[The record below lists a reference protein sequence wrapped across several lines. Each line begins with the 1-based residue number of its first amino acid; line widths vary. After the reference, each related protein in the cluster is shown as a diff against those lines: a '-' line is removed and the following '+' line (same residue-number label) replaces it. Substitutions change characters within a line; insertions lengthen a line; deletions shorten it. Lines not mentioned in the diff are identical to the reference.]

1 MQPSNAT
8 TKMINLRAVLARTG
22 LARTG
27 LNITRSAA
35 WLTAAVLFL
44 LVPLAQAQFGSS
56 LSGTVLDSTQA
67 AIPNASV
74 TLTNAA
80 TQQTQTTTSNATG
93 FYRFSELAP
102 GNYSVVVTATGFK
115 KNDLEGVV
123 VDAETPRNVDV
134 TLQTGGAA
142 ETVEVNGDQVPLL
155 QTSDAS
161 IGLTIDS
168 EEIQRLPVFGA
179 DPYELLRTAPGITG
193 DGARS
198 GTGNAVFLPNG
209 AGPGGSNSGIYQTE
223 NQVQISANGQRQAD
237 NNFMVDGVS
246 VNSLTHGGAA
256 VVSPNQEAVSQISVV
271 STSYDA
277 SLGRN
282 TGAQIQVVSKSGS
295 NALHG
300 SAFFLYDEPGLN
312 AYNKYGG
319 PSANTP
325 TVRNDNQQRTWA
337 GSIGGPIL
345 KNKLFFFASF
355 SEYKLNDPSFSTS
368 YVQTPQFIAA
378 LKANRSGGVSETI
391 ATDPAA
397 QPHIV
402 SIIAPTCTGYGG
414 PCQVVSG
421 GLDLGSLTPGGAT
434 QLGVFPSSAAGGG
447 LDGVADV
454 ENTQLEVPNQSR
466 GNQYNGRIDWQAT
479 PRDLIAGSV
488 FFTKLDN
495 LGTSGTTPA
504 APQSYLPFKPLNSAA
519 TLIYIHTFGP
529 RWINELRGN
538 STRFAD
544 NQVIDGG
551 DTVNFGIP
559 YINVQNYPFALQYG
573 VNYGTTSPA
582 SFAENTYE
590 VRDTVSHTFGSH
602 TIRAGVETR
611 FEQDND
617 NLSGEERPIYAFNGL
632 WAFANDASVYEAI
645 SANPQ
650 TGGVAN
656 TQRYFRSEDYAVF
669 LQHDW
674 KLSPSLT
681 LNTGLR
687 WEEFTPLANKGFNVN
702 YPLLGPTGTELAGL
716 RLIPHNHLWDF
727 EHLNV
732 GPKIGFAWMP
742 PIFHNK
748 IVVRGGYALAYNHL
762 DIALFNNALEDGPG
776 IASFGL
782 CCGGT
787 GNTAGIQ
794 YNLGTSHS
802 PSSFPANPALK
813 TGINANGFPNGGGQ
827 VEIYGALPN
836 LKYPSSDLY
845 SLEIERELGAYMTA
859 TVGYG
864 GSLGRHYARLVDQ
877 NFLYNNA
884 NSPVYAAYFAQTDSV
899 QNYNAL
905 NVQVRRPMHR
915 NIAYTFIYTYSKSMD
930 QVSNGDLAD
939 GSANQT
945 NPGDN
950 ASEYG
955 PSDYDVKH
963 RIVATGLYQTP
974 TFHHHN
980 AIVDALINGY
990 QINGTYTYH
999 TGFPW
1004 TPVTTTLN
1012 TVPIVNGAATQ
1023 NVVRPLAYFGGAG
1036 TSCSNSAFTTGSNFP
1051 NRPTTGST
1059 EGSGVLYFNTTL
1071 PPLGVYRPGIGRNS
1085 FRGPCYQDADI
1096 SLAKQISH
1104 DFGDHH
1110 TLIRLQANMYNF
1122 LNELQLQPI
1131 GNNSAPGSDI
1141 ERAFFGYSPAA
1152 DSGRVIEFFA
1162 RIQF

>member
-1 MQPSNAT
+1 MQAINAT
-8 TKMINLRAVLARTG
+8 TRTTNLRAG
-22 LARTG
+22 LACAA
-27 LNITRSAA
+27 LNKLRSVG
-35 WLTAAVLFL
+35 WLAVALLAL
-44 LVPLAQAQFGSS
+44 LVPAAQAQFGSS
-56 LSGTVLDSTQA
+56 ITGTVLDSSGA
-67 AIPNASV
+67 AIPGASV

-93 FYRFSELAP
+93 FYRFNELAP
-102 GNYSVVVTATGFK
+102 GSYSVVVTATGFK
-115 KNDLEGVV
+115 KGDLEGVAV
-123 VDAETPRNVDV
+123 EAETPRNVDV

-198 GTGNAVFLPNG
+198 GTGGAVFLPNG

-256 VVSPNQEAVSQISVV
+256 VVSPNQEAVAQISVV

-282 TGAQIQVVSKSGS
+282 TGAQIQVVSKSGT

-312 AYNKYGG
+312 AFNKYGG
-319 PSANTP
+319 PTP
-325 TVRNDNQQRTWA
+325 GTLTVRNDNQQRTWA
-337 GSIGGPIL
+337 GSIGAPL
-345 KNKLFFFASF
+345 VRNKLFLFGSF
-355 SEYKLNDPSFSTS
+355 SEYKVSNPSFTTS

-378 LKANRSGGVSETI
+378 LQANRSGGVSEAI

-397 QPHIV
+397 QPHILQ
-402 SIIAPTCTGYGG
+402 IITPTCTGYGG
-414 PCQVVSG
+414 PCQVVTG
-421 GLDLGSLTPGGAT
+421 GLDLGSLTPGGTT
-434 QLGVFPSSAAGGG
+434 QLGVFPDSAAGGG
-447 LDGVADV
+447 LDGVPDV
-454 ENTQLEVPNQSR
+454 ENAQLFVPNQSR

-479 PRDLIAGSV
+479 PRDLVAGSV

-495 LGTSGTTPA
+495 LGSSGTTPA

-519 TLIYIHTFGP
+519 TLIYIHTFSP
-529 RWINELRGN
+529 SWINELRGN

-544 NQVIDGG
+544 NQVVDGG
-551 DTVNFGIP
+551 NTVNFGIP

-573 VNYGTTSPA
+573 VNFGNTSPA
-582 SFAENTYE
+582 AFAENTYE
-590 VRDTVSHTFGSH
+590 VRDTVSHIFGNH
-602 TIRAGVETR
+602 TLRAGIETR

-617 NLSGEERPIYAFNGL
+617 NLSGEERPVYAFNGL
-632 WAFANDASVYEAI
+632 WAFANDASVFEAI
-645 SANPQ
+645 SADPN

-669 LQHDW
+669 VQHDW
-674 KLSPSLT
+674 KVNPNLT

-687 WEEFTPLANKGFNVN
+687 WEEFTPLANKGFEVN
-702 YPLLGPTGTELAGL
+702 YPELGPAGTELSGL
-716 RLIPHNHLWDF
+716 RLVPHNHLWNF
-727 EHLNV
+727 EHHNI
-732 GPKIGFAWMP
+732 GPKIGFAYTP

-748 IVVRGGYALAYNHL
+748 LVVRGGYALAYNHL

-813 TGINANGFPNGGGQ
+813 TGVNANGFPNGGGQ

-836 LKYPSSDLY
+836 LRYPSSDLY
-845 SLEIERELGAYMTA
+845 SLEIERELGPYMTA

-864 GSLGRHYARLVDQ
+864 GSVGRHYARLVDQ

-884 NSPVYAAYFAQTDSV
+884 NSPVFAAYFAQTDSV
-899 QNYNAL
+899 QSYNAL
-905 NVQVRRPMHR
+905 NVQVRRPMHH
-915 NIAYTFIYTYSKSMD
+915 NIGYSFIYTYAKSMD

-939 GSANQT
+939 GAANQT

-955 PSDYDVKH
+955 PSDYDIKH

-974 TFHHHN
+974 TFHTHN
-980 AIVDALINGY
+980 GFVDALVNGF

-1004 TPVTTTLN
+1004 TPVTTSLN
-1012 TVPIVNGAATQ
+1012 TVPVQNGAATQ
-1023 NVVRPLAYFGGAG
+1023 NVVRPLEYFGGAG
-1036 TSCSNSAFTTGSNFP
+1036 TSCSNSAFTTGSNFSD
-1051 NRPTTGST
+1051 R
-1059 EGSGVLYFNTTL
+1059 SGAGGGTNYFSTTL
-1071 PPLGVYRPGIGRNS
+1071 PPLGVYKPGIGRNS
-1085 FRGPCYQDADI
+1085 FRGPCYQDLDI
-1096 SLAKQISH
+1096 SLAKQFSH

-1110 TLIRLQANMYNF
+1110 TLLRIQANMYNF

-1131 GNNSAPGSDI
+1131 GNNSGGSNI
-1141 ERAFFGYSPAA
+1141 ASAYFGYAQAA
-1152 DSGRVIEFFA
+1152 DSGRVVEFFA